1 MIKDADGVHCFKQN
15 NEEIEY
21 RFLKDT
27 IGNHNIDKS
36 MMFYGNFLQC
46 REDQIKQFRDK
57 NSENKNTKYKFPK
70 EFDDVVYALFI
81 DNNSTNYDT

>member
-1 MIKDADGVHCFKQN
+1 VIKDADGVHCFKQN

-46 REDQIKQFRDK
+46 REDQIK
-57 NSENKNTKYKFPK
+57 
-70 EFDDVVYALFI
+70 
-81 DNNSTNYDT
+81 